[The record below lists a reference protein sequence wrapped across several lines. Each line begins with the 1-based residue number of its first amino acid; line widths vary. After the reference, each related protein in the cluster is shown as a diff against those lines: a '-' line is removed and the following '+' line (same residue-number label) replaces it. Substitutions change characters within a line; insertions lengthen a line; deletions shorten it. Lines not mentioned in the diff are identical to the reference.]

1 MSGRWWP
8 VCRTKPRQVSRLPA
22 VSRSRR
28 TPRPHPLHLLQR
40 PRRRHGLAQA
50 YVSGPDRVPL
60 PPPTNVPLRC
70 RAPRHLIKPER
81 SQPQQQGRA
90 RTHQTELV
98 NNSRDRTVLPS
109 SFQLVVSHRD
119 HGQDPGF
126 LHPERVAGGPRGGHY
141 ATRLSWRTISG
152 SSHTEQQPAGKAPK
166 QEQGPETERKQQQQQ
181 REARPRFAPEFD
193 GLNCFESI
201 VSY

>member
-1 MSGRWWP
+1 MDKILAFSIL
-8 VCRTKPRQVSRLPA
+8 SASPA
-22 VSRSRR
+22 D
-28 TPRPHPLHLLQR
+28 
-40 PRRRHGLAQA
+40 LA
-50 YVSGPDRVPL
+50 
-60 PPPTNVPLRC
+60 
-70 RAPRHLIKPER
+70 
-81 SQPQQQGRA
+81 
-90 RTHQTELV
+90 
-98 NNSRDRTVLPS
+98 
-109 SFQLVVSHRD
+109 
-119 HGQDPGF
+119 
-126 LHPERVAGGPRGGHY
+126 AGGGGHY